1 MLRHTTVQREEDTM
15 DHPDVPTVDDH
26 DVEGHR
32 LAANDDETVLEDPP
46 AERDVEGHRLASND
60 NETVVADD

>member
-1 MLRHTTVQREEDTM
+1 VDPLDL
-15 DHPDVPTVDDH
+15 PPTDAP

-32 LAANDDETVLEDPP
+32 LAANDDETVVTDPP
-46 AERDVEGHRLASND
+46 AEPDVEGHRLASND

>member
-1 MLRHTTVQREEDTM
+1 M
-15 DHPDVPTVDDH
+15 DRFDLPPTDEP

-32 LAANDDETVLEDPP
+32 LAANDDETVVEDPP